1 MYSSTAS
8 KRVIGIV
15 DSAWPESASIEQVA
29 LALGFEVV
37 VSTEIEG
44 LARQEDLRIVVTK
57 LRPGTSLQS
66 MIESMRTFGEEIQF
80 VIRADASDLQ
90 TVTTLARIPSVHV
103 VDNADITTETWK
115 SIFEAQSLASSNASE
130 MKIGVPEAPETN
142 SPEYVFVDP
151 KSQHLLAVI
160 ERLAITNAPVLLQ
173 GATGSGKEVVAKTLH
188 ELSNR
193 SNSPFIALNCAAM
206 PEHLVEDMLFGHEKG
221 AFTGATR
228 ELAGVFEQ
236 AQGGTVF
243 LDEIGEMPVQVQA
256 KLLRVLQERKSLV
269 WVGEIRSRSIFDS

>member
-44 LARQEDLRIVVTK
+44 LARQGDLRIVVTK

-206 PEHLVEDMLFGHEKG
+206 PEHLVEDMLFGHEK
-221 AFTGATR
+221 R
-228 ELAGVFEQ
+228 CIHWCDSRAGRCFRTS
-236 AQGGTVF
+236 ARWNSF
-243 LDEIGEMPVQVQA
+243 WM
-256 KLLRVLQERKSLV
+256 K
-269 WVGEIRSRSIFDS
+269 